1 MLKNDRQIKNNQSK
15 VFRYENIFISL
26 PTKCYNDMSSRREKR
41 KPQAT
46 INRQLEQPEVVPTE
60 KDDNLIQLG
69 KFFYSLAGMT
79 YASAI
84 LAELLEQRYYKPE
97 TLYWGVLTTVLLTGV
112 AWILIKI
119 GNKK

>member
-1 MLKNDRQIKNNQSK
+1 MLKNDGQIKNNQSK

-79 YASAI
+79 PT
-84 LAELLEQRYYKPE
+84 Q
-97 TLYWGVLTTVLLTGV
+97 VLSSQNCLSKDTTSQ
-112 AWILIKI
+112 KRSI
-119 GNKK
+119 GAY

>member
-1 MLKNDRQIKNNQSK
+1 MH
-15 VFRYENIFISL
+15 
-26 PTKCYNDMSSRREKR
+26 PKCYNDMSSRREKR
-41 KPQAT
+41 KPQNT
-46 INRQLEQPEVVPTE
+46 INRQLEQPEVVTTE
-60 KDDNLIQLG
+60 KNDNLIQLG

-84 LAELLEQRYYKPE
+84 LAELLEHSYYKPE
-97 TLYWGVLTTVLLTGV
+97 TLYWGVLTTVLLTGI

>member
-1 MLKNDRQIKNNQSK
+1 
-15 VFRYENIFISL
+15 
-26 PTKCYNDMSSRREKR
+26 
-41 KPQAT
+41 
-46 INRQLEQPEVVPTE
+46 
-60 KDDNLIQLG
+60 
-69 KFFYSLAGMT
+69 MT

-97 TLYWGVLTTVLLTGV
+97 TLYWGVLTTVLLTGI

>member
-1 MLKNDRQIKNNQSK
+1 M
-15 VFRYENIFISL
+15 

-41 KPQAT
+41 KPQNT

-60 KDDNLIQLG
+60 KNDNLIQLG

-84 LAELLEQRYYKPE
+84 LAELLEHSSYKPE
-97 TLYWGVLTTVLLTGV
+97 TLYWGVLTTVLLTGI

>member
-1 MLKNDRQIKNNQSK
+1 
-15 VFRYENIFISL
+15 
-26 PTKCYNDMSSRREKR
+26 MSSRREKR